1 MGAIASRE
9 GIVFQKGQHAAT
21 FGGGPLACAAALA
34 SINAIEKEGLVDRSR
49 TMGEYFV
56 KKLEGLNREDFLEI
70 RGKGLMMGVRVED
83 SCADMVTAGLEKGV
97 LLNCTA
103 GNILRMV
110 PPLVIT
116 EEQVDSVVDAI
127 GKI

>member
-1 MGAIASRE
+1 
-9 GIVFQKGQHAAT
+9 
-21 FGGGPLACAAALA
+21 
-34 SINAIEKEGLVDRSR
+34 
-49 TMGEYFV
+49 
-56 KKLEGLNREDFLEI
+56 
-70 RGKGLMMGVRVED
+70 MMGVRVKD

-116 EEQVDSVVDAI
+116 EEEVDSVVDII

>member
-1 MGAIASRE
+1 
-9 GIVFQKGQHAAT
+9 
-21 FGGGPLACAAALA
+21 
-34 SINAIEKEGLVDRSR
+34 
-49 TMGEYFV
+49 MGEYFV
-56 KKLEGLNREDFLEI
+56 QKLEGLNREDFLEI
-70 RGKGLMMGVRVED
+70 RGKGLMIGVRVED
-83 SCADMVTAGLEKGV
+83 SCADMVTAGLGKGV